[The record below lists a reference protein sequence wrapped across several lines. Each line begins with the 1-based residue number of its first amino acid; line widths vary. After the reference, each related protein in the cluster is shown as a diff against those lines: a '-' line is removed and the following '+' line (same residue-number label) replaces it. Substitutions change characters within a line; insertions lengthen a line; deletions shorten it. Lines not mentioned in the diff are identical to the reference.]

1 MMYKF
6 NNALKNSYLIIKYS
20 YIIKENIISR
30 YDTYQNLIFRLDI
43 AYILGSLKLNDTV
56 NTV

>member
-1 MMYKF
+1 MYKF
-6 NNALKNSYLIIKYS
+6 NNALKNSYLIIYTVS
-20 YIIKENIISR
+20 YMLN

-43 AYILGSLKLNDTV
+43 AYILGSLKLDDTV

>member
-1 MMYKF
+1 MYKF
-6 NNALKNSYLIIKYS
+6 NNALKNSYLIIWYS
-20 YIIKENIISR
+20 YLHVEY

>member
-1 MMYKF
+1 MYKF
-6 NNALKNSYLIIKYS
+6 NNALKNSYLIIKYMLLTC
-20 YIIKENIISR
+20 

-43 AYILGSLKLNDTV
+43 PYILGSLKLNDTV